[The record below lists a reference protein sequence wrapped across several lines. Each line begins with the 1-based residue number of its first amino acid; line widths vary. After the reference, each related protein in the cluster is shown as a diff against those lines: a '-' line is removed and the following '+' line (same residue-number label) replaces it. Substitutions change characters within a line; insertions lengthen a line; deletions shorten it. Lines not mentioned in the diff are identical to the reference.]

1 MILSCEVE
9 CIIYDAQSLKDK
21 RAVLQRIM
29 SRLSQRFNLA
39 VAEIDY
45 QNQWQ
50 RTRLAIVTI
59 SSSKK
64 VAENE
69 VRQAL
74 ALIDSFPEIERTKTD
89 IEWL

>member
-74 ALIDSFPEIERTKTD
+74 ALIDSFHEIERTKTD

>member
-1 MILSCEVE
+1 MILACRVD
-9 CIIYDAQSLKDK
+9 CIIYDAQSLKEK

-29 SRLSQRFNLA
+29 TRLSQRFNLA
-39 VAEIDY
+39 VSEIDF
-45 QNQWQ
+45 QDQWQ
-50 RTRLAIVTI
+50 RTRLGMVTI

-74 ALIDSFPEIERTKTD
+74 ALIDSFPEIERAKTEL
-89 IEWL
+89 EWL

>member
-9 CIIYDAQSLKDK
+9 IIIYDAQSLKDK